1 MLDGYLLRGNRRLST
16 KRLLSYYHKGFTNV
30 SRQPQSA
37 MKIPDISDGH
47 DNEMMGVQVK
57 TIFFFFLNFQ
67 VIEILP
73 KKKLIHILSYCAKRL
88 QKNNFSFIVLLM
100 LYLCGRWHLYQA
112 RVWRLLSLKRKLI
125 SVHLIIG
132 AYFLYQLIQCLSG

>member
-57 TIFFFFLNFQ
+57 TICIFFFEFSGNRNSP
-67 VIEILP
+67 E
-73 KKKLIHILSYCAKRL
+73 KKTDTYIKLLCKTFAKE
-88 QKNNFSFIVLLM
+88 
-100 LYLCGRWHLYQA
+100 
-112 RVWRLLSLKRKLI
+112 
-125 SVHLIIG
+125 
-132 AYFLYQLIQCLSG
+132 